1 MTRLMKWQRVIVGLS
16 IAGGLGCK
24 DQSATEPQAITS
36 GPVVTALTPVAMT
49 GTAGGVAAT
58 SPTIR
63 ITDGKTGAP
72 LADVPVLFL
81 LHAPLAVGNYDGS
94 VARDSVVTDA
104 NGVASA
110 GEWKFDTYAGTT
122 QVVAWVYGNA
132 RVRFSA
138 TLKPDVPATIVASP
152 PPDFIGLSGFK
163 IDVVV
168 SVADRFRNPIPHL
181 DVAFKVIEGGGSVG
195 SAHAVTDEGGEVG
208 TSWTL
213 SAIGSNT
220 VTATAAGLEPIIF
233 RSRVV
238 DPATLRWYKLDS
250 WANSFGS
257 LADAGIS
264 DARIGFGPTSD
275 CDCVSPQ
282 GYFIRTLNF
291 TDGQSENQVGTYKLE
306 GDSLSSNYWYS
317 GSADKD
323 VVKLFAPD
331 PWDGDFN
338 LTWIYLRDPGNQ

>member
-1 MTRLMKWQRVIVGLS
+1 MTRLMKWQRVIVGLFVAS
-16 IAGGLGCK
+16 GVGCK
-24 DQSATEPQAITS
+24 DQSPTGPPAITS
-36 GPVVTALTPVAMT
+36 SPVVTALTPVVMN

-72 LADVPVLFL
+72 LANVPVLFL
-81 LHAPLAVGNYDGS
+81 LHAPMALGNYDGS
-94 VARDSVVTDA
+94 VAHDSVVTDA

-122 QVVAWVYGNA
+122 EVVAWVYGNA
-132 RVRFSA
+132 RVTFSA
-138 TLKPDVPATIVASP
+138 TLKPDVPATLVANP
-152 PPDFIGLSGFK
+152 PPDSIGLSGFK

-181 DVAFKVIEGGGSVG
+181 DVAFKVIEGGGSIG
-195 SAHAVTDEGGEVG
+195 SVHALTNEGGEVG

-213 SAIGSNT
+213 SAVGTNT
-220 VTATAAGLEPIIF
+220 VTATIAGLEPTIF
-233 RSRVV
+233 RLRVI

-250 WANSFGS
+250 WANNAGS

-264 DARIGFGPTSD
+264 DARIGFGPISD
-275 CDCVSPQ
+275 CDCLSPQ
-282 GYFIRTLNF
+282 GFFIRTLNF
-291 TDGQSENQVGTYKLE
+291 TDGESENQTGTYKLE
-306 GDSLSSNYWYS
+306 GDSISSKYWYS

-323 VVKLFAPD
+323 VVKLLAPD
-331 PWDGDFN
+331 PWDGEFY
-338 LTWIYLRDPGNQ
+338 LTWIYRRVPGDE